1 MIAIADHLLY
11 SDRDRDT
18 GQVVT
23 VENQGQDSGQLD
35 QAPLDY
41 RFTLANERTFLAWIR
56 TALGL
61 LAAGV
66 AVHTLVQPFRQVGM
80 RRALSLSCIV
90 LAVALAVGAYT
101 HWRDVQAR
109 MERGEPLRNSL
120 LVPLLAAGI
129 AIVSVFAAIATVWS

>member
-1 MIAIADHLLY
+1 M
-11 SDRDRDT
+11 
-18 GQVVT
+18 T
-23 VENQGQDSGQLD
+23 VENPGQDSGQPD

-66 AVHTLVQPFRQVGM
+66 AVHTLVQPFHHAGV

-90 LAVALAVGAYT
+90 LAVALATGAYT
-101 HWRDVQAR
+101 HWRDVQIR
-109 MERGEPLRNSL
+109 MERGEPLRNPL
-120 LVPLLAAGI
+120 LVPILAAGI
-129 AIVSVFAAIATVWS
+129 AIVSVFAAVATAWP